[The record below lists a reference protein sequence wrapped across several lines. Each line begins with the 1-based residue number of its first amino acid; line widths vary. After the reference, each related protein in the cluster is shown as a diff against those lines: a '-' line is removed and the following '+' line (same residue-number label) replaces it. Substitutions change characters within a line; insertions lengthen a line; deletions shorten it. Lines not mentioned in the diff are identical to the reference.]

1 MLKTLYYMII
11 VLVFFAS
18 MASPMQADQNKL
30 AANSSISTYR
40 LGAGDKIKIQ
50 VYGEPDM
57 SVEATLSDAG
67 TLIHPVLGEI
77 KAAGLTIGELSAD
90 LEEKLKGPYLI
101 DPKASVNIMEYR
113 QYYVNGEVQAPGA
126 YHYVPGLTVQK
137 AVSVAGGFTQRASRT
152 SIYLIADTDS
162 TQTPKEVGLD
172 TPVNPGDILT
182 IEESFF

>member
-1 MLKTLYYMII
+1 MTQILRFMMI
-11 VLVFFAS
+11 VLVIS
-18 MASPMQADQNKL
+18 VGLVPPLQADQDKA
-30 AANSSISTYR
+30 AANSVSTYR

-57 SVEATLSDAG
+57 GVEATLSDAG
-67 TLIHPVLGEI
+67 TLVHPVLGEI
-77 KAAGLTIGELSAD
+77 KAAGLTIGELSGA
-90 LEEKLKGPYLI
+90 LVEELKGPYLV
-101 DPKASVNIMEYR
+101 DPKVSVNILEYR
-113 QYYVNGEVQAPGA
+113 QYYVNGEVQEPGA

-152 SIYLIADTDS
+152 SINLISDTDP